1 MSDVGNSTAPNL
13 LRLRTIPG
21 DELLHCKPVV
31 SSRMRRTQAVE
42 YGGFCVIRIWKLQNE
57 LAARWPSVTFVH
69 ISGLHA
75 AGMHKIDLLVEFC
88 LEKCPGDFELTRYL

>member
-1 MSDVGNSTAPNL
+1 
-13 LRLRTIPG
+13 
-21 DELLHCKPVV
+21 
-31 SSRMRRTQAVE
+31 MRRTQAVE
-42 YGGFCVIRIWKLQNE
+42 YGGFCAIQIWKLQNE

-88 LEKCPGDFELTRYL
+88 LEKYPGDCELTSYL